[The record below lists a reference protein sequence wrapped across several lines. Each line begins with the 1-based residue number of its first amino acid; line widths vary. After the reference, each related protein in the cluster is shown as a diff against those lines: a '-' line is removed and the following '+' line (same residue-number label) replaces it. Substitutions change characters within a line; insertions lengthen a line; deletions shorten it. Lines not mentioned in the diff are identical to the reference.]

1 MSHLLSS
8 LVDHRELVAAISLLE
23 PGPQVALVL
32 VGGGSGRLPFVTDV
46 EIFLK
51 VGEEIHDERVLL
63 VQLVVVSTLDC
74 LQGVR
79 VVAEL

>member
-1 MSHLLSS
+1 MTHLLSS
-8 LVDHRELVAAISLLE
+8 LVDHRELVAAIGLLE

-32 VGGGSGRLPFVTDV
+32 VGGGSGGLPFVRDV

-74 LQGVR
+74 LQGVC

>member
-1 MSHLLSS
+1 M
-8 LVDHRELVAAISLLE
+8 DHSELVAAINLLE
-23 PGPQVALVL
+23 PGPQVALVF
-32 VGGGSGRLPFVTDV
+32 VRGGSGGLPFVRDV

-63 VQLVVVSTLDC
+63 VQLVVVGALDC
-74 LQGVR
+74 LQGVG

>member
-1 MSHLLSS
+1 MTHLLSP

-32 VGGGSGRLPFVTDV
+32 VGGGPRGLPFVRDV

-63 VQLVVVSTLDC
+63 VQLVVVGALDC
-74 LQGVR
+74 LQGVG

>member
-1 MSHLLSS
+1 MPHLLPS
-8 LVDHRELVAAISLLE
+8 LVDHRELVASISLLQ
-23 PGPQVALVL
+23 PGPQVSLVL
-32 VGGGSGRLPFVTDV
+32 VGGGSGGLPFVRDV

-63 VQLVVVSTLDC
+63 VQLVVVGALDC
-74 LQGVR
+74 LQGVG